1 MECLYINLD
10 TATDRRTSIEN
21 SFDKYRRG
29 NWTLR
34 RVIGVDA
41 ASIETAQ
48 ISGILSSAQKACV
61 LSHRK
66 AVGESLGNDDH
77 VMISEDDTIF
87 GESTFKHIDAILAP
101 KATPNWDILY
111 MDVGVSSIA
120 VMINLLILRRALLGT
135 GRVEIRSLKNV
146 EFHGANSYLINVDS
160 KQKIYNLLKNENKF
174 DLPYDLFLRR
184 LINEQR
190 LNCFFVY
197 PFLTTLSELG
207 DISTIPGDQNSNMG
221 LCWSLFRR
229 MVWVDADHN
238 SLRSQLAYMEN
249 TLSEEA
255 KAYGI
260 IWSGMLQNSLFSKK

>member
-1 MECLYINLD
+1 RWRIARFRHDGATNRSGWIGSAVGGGVAVMECLYINLD

-101 KATPNWDILY
+101 K
-111 MDVGVSSIA
+111 
-120 VMINLLILRRALLGT
+120 
-135 GRVEIRSLKNV
+135 
-146 EFHGANSYLINVDS
+146 
-160 KQKIYNLLKNENKF
+160 
-174 DLPYDLFLRR
+174 
-184 LINEQR
+184 
-190 LNCFFVY
+190 
-197 PFLTTLSELG
+197 
-207 DISTIPGDQNSNMG
+207 
-221 LCWSLFRR
+221 
-229 MVWVDADHN
+229 
-238 SLRSQLAYMEN
+238 
-249 TLSEEA
+249 
-255 KAYGI
+255 
-260 IWSGMLQNSLFSKK
+260 